1 VEDDVPELP
10 EVETMVRGLRPVVE
24 GRKIEKFLRCRCR
37 CKPISASPTF
47 PTISKKV
54 RGCKITAVRRI
65 AKRVVLDLDN
75 DHSMVIEPR
84 MTGLML
90 LTDPPDTEH
99 LRFEWKLAGRG
110 ATKSFW
116 FWDRRGLGTLSLLS
130 SAEIQTKLGPAKL
143 GPDALLMTVN
153 EWGKMC
159 EKTSRPIKVAMM
171 VQKFVA
177 GIGNLY
183 ASEILHRA
191 KIHPETPAKSLKK
204 KHTAKL
210 QKFTLE
216 ILTEAIRYE
225 GSTLGDG
232 TYRNALN
239 EAGGYQN
246 AHRVYARAGKVCTS
260 CQQTEILRIVQC
272 QRSTFY
278 CPACQ
283 PPV

>member
-1 VEDDVPELP
+1 MHLVANGIALVAIL
-10 EVETMVRGLRPVVE
+10 
-24 GRKIEKFLRCRCR
+24 EKFVYPLC
-37 CKPISASPTF
+37 PIFRGWPCF
-47 PTISKKV
+47 GLWDVNKV
-54 RGCKITAVRRI
+54 THVENYTTATPV
-65 AKRVVLDLDN
+65 
-75 DHSMVIEPR
+75 
-84 MTGLML
+84 T
-90 LTDPPDTEH
+90 
-99 LRFEWKLAGRG
+99 
-110 ATKSFW
+110 
-116 FWDRRGLGTLSLLS
+116 
-130 SAEIQTKLGPAKL
+130 
-143 GPDALLMTVN
+143 AL
-153 EWGKMC
+153 
-159 EKTSRPIKVAMM
+159 IKVAMM